1 METDQADNERQ
12 LKELCHRLSPRRLI
26 LASNRGPIEYHSA
39 EDGELHS
46 RRGSGGVVTALSSLS
61 RYVEVDWIASA
72 MGQGDREIA
81 QSAEGRRFK
90 APAGN
95 ENLYL
100 RFLVFPRSTYHK
112 YYGIICNPLLWFLQ
126 HYMWNSPTTPNIDIV
141 THDAWDNGYVPVNQA
156 FAKAIV
162 EESTSSELPPIVILN
177 DYHLYL
183 AAAYVRRQLP
193 DVVIQH
199 FTHIPWPSLSYW
211 QLLPS
216 SMRQAIFQGLC
227 AADIVG
233 LQTVRDVYNFLR
245 CCESSLDK
253 AKVDYEQHTVNI
265 EDRLVQV
272 KAYPISIDVAGLK
285 KLTSSTRLKEYEAK
299 LRPLCGEQ
307 TIVRVD
313 RAEPSKNITRG
324 LRAFDKLL
332 ERYPDFRGKV
342 KLIAFLVPTRSH
354 LRPYQRYMQ
363 QVNELIETINSKYA
377 TEEWYPIDLFY
388 ENNYVQAIAG
398 MRLYD
403 ALLVNAVI
411 DGMNLVA
418 KEGPTVNNRDGVLIL
433 SETVGACAQLGQHA
447 LTVAPADLEGT
458 TQALYTALTM
468 PPNERKKRA
477 RALKKSI
484 EAEDI
489 TDWLRHLLGDA
500 VSLAEERSAP
510 ATPKNAQHR
519 PPRSG

>member
-1 METDQADNERQ
+1 METEQADSKRQ
-12 LKELCHRLSPRRLI
+12 LKELCRRLSPRRLI
-26 LASNRGPIEYHSA
+26 LASNRGPIEYYLA
-39 EDGELHS
+39 EDGELQS

-61 RYVEVDWIASA
+61 KYLEIDWIASA
-72 MGQGDREIA
+72 MGQGDRERA
-81 QSAEGRRFK
+81 QRAEGKHFK
-90 APAGN
+90 APGDN
-95 ENLYL
+95 DSLYL
-100 RFLVFPRSTYHK
+100 RFLVFPRNTYHK
-112 YYGIICNPLLWFLQ
+112 YYSVICNPLLWFLQ

-156 FAKAIV
+156 FAKAII
-162 EESTSSELPPIVILN
+162 EESMNSKTPPIVILN

-183 AAAYVRRQLP
+183 AATYVRRQLP
-193 DVVIQH
+193 DIVIQH

-211 QLLPS
+211 QLLPV

-233 LQTVRDVYNFLR
+233 LQTERDVYNFLR
-245 CCESSLDK
+245 CCESSIDN
-253 AKVDYEQHTVNI
+253 AKVDYERHTIQV
-265 EDRLVQV
+265 EDRLIQV

-285 KLTSSTRLKEYEAK
+285 KLTISAKLKEYEAK

-313 RAEPSKNITRG
+313 RAEPSKNIIRG
-324 LRAFDKLL
+324 FRAFDKLL
-332 ERYPDFRGKV
+332 ERYPEFRGKV
-342 KLIAFLVPTRSH
+342 RFIVFLVPTRTH

-403 ALLVNAVI
+403 AFLVNAVI

-433 SETVGACAQLGQHA
+433 SESVGACEQLGEHA

-468 PPNERKKRA
+468 PADERQERA

-489 TDWLRHLLGDA
+489 TDWLLHLLGDA
-500 VSLAEERSAP
+500 VSLAEERSGK
-510 ATPKNAQHR
+510 AT
-519 PPRSG
+519 